1 MPNAATIDHL
11 GRARL
16 SARPRYRPEVTVRL
30 AALCTALVLV
40 AAACGGG
47 GDQSESSGDAALP
60 DAASADA
67 DSMGDLSAE
76 GGGAEA
82 AGTPDALTATP
93 ELAVAAA
100 DRRQVF
106 TADLRVKVDS
116 LDRAIEQAATAV
128 AAVGGFAAT
137 EDVDLADSSSATIT
151 YRVPAA
157 QFRTALAD
165 LADVGEL
172 RSQTLDSSDVSA
184 QYADLE
190 SRLVTLRTSITR
202 LQGFLG
208 DTTDVNQIASLE
220 GELTRREAELESIEG
235 QRRALADHVELS
247 TITVAFDATRA
258 TPATSTDPDR
268 PGFAGGLEAGWD
280 LAVGVA
286 AAAAA
291 TAGFL
296 LPFVPLL
303 LLAAAVLWFL
313 RRRAR
318 RDRPHTE
325 GTPTPA

>member
-1 MPNAATIDHL
+1 VPNAAIIDTL
-11 GRARL
+11 GQRRRG
-16 SARPRYRPEVTVRL
+16 ARPRRRCGVALLV
-30 AALCTALVLV
+30 AALCAVLVLV
-40 AAACGGG
+40 SAACGGG
-47 GDQSESSGDAALP
+47 GDQSDSSADVALP
-60 DAASADA
+60 EGGSADA
-67 DSMGDLSAE
+67 DSIADLSAD

-82 AGTPDALTATP
+82 AGGGADALTATP

-116 LDRAIEQAATAV
+116 LDAAIEQAAAAV

-151 YRVPAA
+151 YRVPAP

-172 RSQTLDSSDVSA
+172 RSQTLDSTDVSA

-202 LQGFLG
+202 LQGFLS

-235 QRRALADHVELS
+235 QRRALADQVELS

-280 LAVGVA
+280 VAVGVV

-303 LLAAAVLWFL
+303 LVAAVVLWLL

-318 RDRPHTE
+318 RDHPE